1 MIVAE
6 DSTTNLSAWFE
17 RRPRWLR
24 IAASQLW
31 SGKALDQALVQQLEG
46 YCLQEAEGQLAE
58 HVPTFPDDPEGT
70 TNQEGELRLGAISEP
85 VGINDLA
92 PRKPL
97 SFGNANL
104 VVIYGQNGS
113 GKSGYARILKHLC
126 GARRPRD
133 LHPNVFQSAD
143 SAEGAPAV
151 RGCKV
156 SFSVATKPETRDWT
170 VGQPAVPELRG
181 VVIFDSDTADVY
193 LNEES
198 EVVYEPRLLSFFTDL
213 VQVCGSVETAIEAR
227 RRALPTALPKL
238 PPKYETTPTG
248 GWYKALTDRTSSQ
261 DIGTRC
267 AWNESDTNELYQLRK
282 TLSEPSDEQQS
293 KDAKGRMVHLRAL
306 VEAALQWRTALDNAS
321 IASLHKLRDERDTAD
336 AAAKIAAEKSLA
348 AGLLPKV
355 GDAVWRKLWDAAR
368 DYSQKAAYADK
379 AFPNTETGARCV
391 LCQDVLSP
399 EAVVRLEAFDGFVRG
414 ELARKAQ
421 DARTAYEQAAGK
433 LNWSLDE
440 ASTRT
445 KLDAAGANDKTLQ
458 DRWLDLL
465 RALASRRD
473 AVLAQSAILPNLPS
487 ERDVQAILKDH
498 EASLAGL
505 ASRGTAA
512 SSEQERAEVAL
523 KVSELEARQWV
534 SEQREAVEA
543 EVERLRHVAILDK
556 AKKSTSTTALSKK
569 KGDLADALITKAFR
583 ERFDVELDSLGG
595 KRVQVKL
602 EQTRVTQGKA
612 LHQIQMNAPTQLR
625 PREVLSDGE
634 RRVIS
639 LAAFLADAAG
649 SPHPTPFV
657 FDDPISS
664 LDQEFEERVV
674 ARLLKLSKS
683 RQVIVFTHRLSLLV
697 LLQDAAKKESIGSE
711 TVCVRR
717 ESWGVGE
724 PSDIPLNGKPPIGA
738 LKKLRDEHLARAR
751 KAYTEDGGDEYALR
765 SKAIC
770 SEFRILLER
779 VVEVD
784 LLADV
789 VQRFRRGVQTQN
801 KIQKLAA
808 ITEADVA
815 MIDRLMTKY
824 SIYEHSQPTEAP
836 VEPLSPDELNK
847 DLTEVITWHAEFSAR
862 TASAGTSGKAK
873 KTGVQ
878 PPSST

>member
-1 MIVAE
+1 VSE
-6 DSTTNLSAWFE
+6 ESSTNLSAWFE
-17 RRPRWLR
+17 KRPRWLR

-31 SGKALDQALVQQLEG
+31 SGKALDQAVVQQLDG
-46 YCLQEAEGQLAE
+46 YCLQEAEGKLAE
-58 HVPTFPDDPEGT
+58 HVPSFPDDPDGT
-70 TNQEGELRLGAISEP
+70 TSQQGELRLGAIAEP
-85 VGINDLA
+85 LGINDLA
-92 PRKPL
+92 PKKPL

-126 GARRPRD
+126 GARRPRE
-133 LHPNVFQSAD
+133 LHPNVFQSGG
-143 SAEGAPAV
+143 SSEHETSV

-156 SFSVATKPETRDWT
+156 SFSVATKAETRDWA

-213 VQVCGSVETAIEAR
+213 VQVCNSVEAAIEAR
-227 RRALPTALPKL
+227 RRALPTALPKI
-238 PPKYETTPTG
+238 PPKHESTPTG

-267 AWNESDTNELYQLRK
+267 VWTESDTAELEQLRK
-282 TLSEPSDEQQS
+282 TLSEPTDEQQTT
-293 KDAKGRMVHLRAL
+293 DAKRRLEHLRAL
-306 VEAALQWRTALDNAS
+306 VEAALQWRAAIDDA
-321 IASLHKLRDERDTAD
+321 AVESLRRLREDRETSD
-336 AAAKIAAEKSLA
+336 AAAKVTAEKSLA

-368 DYSQKAAYADK
+368 DYSQKAAYPDK

-391 LCQDVLSP
+391 LCQEVLSP
-399 EAVVRLEAFDGFVRG
+399 EAVARLEGFDGFVRG

-421 DARTAYEQAAGK
+421 EARTAYEQAAGK

-440 ASTRT
+440 GTIRT
-445 KLDAAGANDKTLQ
+445 KLDAAGANDKALQ
-458 DRWLDLL
+458 DTWLDLL
-465 RALASRRD
+465 RALIARRD
-473 AVLAQSAILPNLPS
+473 AVLAPSSALPRLPS
-487 ERDVQAILKDH
+487 EQDVRSILKDH
-498 EASLAGL
+498 EATLTTL
-505 ASRGTAA
+505 TSRSAT
-512 SSEQERAEVAL
+512 SSDQDRAQMTL
-523 KVSELEARQWV
+523 KLSELETRQWV
-534 SEQREAVEA
+534 SEQRAAVEA
-543 EVERLRHVAILDK
+543 EVERLRHIAVLDK

-569 KGDLADALITKAFR
+569 KGELADALISKAFR
-583 ERFDVELDSLGG
+583 DRFDAELDHLGG
-595 KRVQVKL
+595 KRVRVKL
-602 EQTRVTQGKA
+602 EQTRVKEGKA
-612 LHQIQMNAPTQLR
+612 LHQIKINAPTQLR

-639 LAAFLADAAG
+639 LAAFLADATG

-674 ARLLKLSKS
+674 ARLIELSKS

-697 LLQDAAKKESIGSE
+697 LLQDAAKKESIGNE

-738 LKKLRDEHLARAR
+738 LKKLRDERLARAR
-751 KAYTEDGGDEYALR
+751 KTYTDVGGEEYAWQ

-770 SEFRILLER
+770 SDFRILLER

-789 VQRFRRGVQTQN
+789 VQRFRRGIQTQN

-808 ITEADVA
+808 ITDADVA
-815 MIDRLMTKY
+815 MIERLMTKY

-836 VEPLSPDELNK
+836 VEPLSPDDLNA
-847 DLTEVITWHAEFSAR
+847 DLTEVINWHAEFSAR
-862 TASAGTSGKAK
+862 TSGGSGGKAK
-873 KTGVQ
+873 KAGVQ
-878 PPSST
+878 PATA

>member
-1 MIVAE
+1 MSE
-6 DSTTNLSAWFE
+6 ESSTNLSAWFE
-17 RRPRWLR
+17 KRPRWLR
-24 IAASQLW
+24 IAASQLL
-31 SGKALDQALVQQLEG
+31 SGKAFDQTLVQQLEEQ
-46 YCLQEAEGQLAE
+46 CLQEAEGKLAE

-70 TNQEGELRLGAISEP
+70 TSQQGELRIGAIAEP

-92 PRKPL
+92 PKKPL

-126 GARRPRD
+126 GARRPRE
-133 LHPNVFQSAD
+133 LHPNVFQSARSSD
-143 SAEGAPAV
+143 DGTSV

-156 SFSVATKPETRDWT
+156 SFTVASKPEIRDWA

-213 VQVCGSVETAIEAR
+213 VQVCSSVETAIEGR
-227 RRALPTALPKL
+227 RRALPSALPKL

-248 GWYKALTDRTSSQ
+248 GWYKQLSDRTTPP
-261 DIGTRC
+261 DIGTHC
-267 AWNESDTNELYQLRK
+267 AWSESDTSELEQLR
-282 TLSEPSDEQQS
+282 TALSEPTDEQQS
-293 KDAKGRMVHLRAL
+293 KDAKRRLEHLRAL
-306 VEAALQWRTALDNAS
+306 VEGALQWRTAIDDAS
-321 IASLHKLRDERDTAD
+321 IESLHKIRGERDTAN
-336 AAAKIAAEKSLA
+336 AAAKVAAEKSLA

-368 DYSQKAAYADK
+368 DFSQKAAYADK
-379 AFPNTETGARCV
+379 TFPNTETGARCV
-391 LCQDVLSP
+391 LCQEVLPP
-399 EAVVRLEAFDGFVRG
+399 EAVLRLEAFDGFVRG

-421 DARTAYEQAAGK
+421 QARTSFEQAAAK
-433 LNWSLDE
+433 LEWSLDE
-440 ASTRT
+440 ASIRT
-445 KLDAAGANDKTLQ
+445 KLDAAGANDRMLQ
-458 DRWLDLL
+458 DKWLDLL
-465 RALASRRD
+465 RALVARRD
-473 AVLAQSAILPNLPS
+473 AVLAQSAALPELPG
-487 ERDVQAILKDH
+487 EQDVRSILKDH
-498 EASLAGL
+498 EATLSGL
-505 ASRGTAA
+505 TSRGADS
-512 SSEQERAEVAL
+512 SSEQERAQVAL

-534 SEQREAVEA
+534 SEQRTAVEA
-543 EVERLRHVAILDK
+543 EVHRLQQVAVLDK
-556 AKKSTSTTALSKK
+556 AKKSTATTALSKK
-569 KGDLADALITKAFR
+569 KGELADQIISKAFR
-583 ERFDVELDSLGG
+583 DRFDAELDRLGG
-595 KRVQVKL
+595 KRVRVKL

-612 LHQIQMNAPTQLR
+612 LHQIKMNAPTQLR

-639 LAAFLADAAG
+639 LAAFLADATG
-649 SPHPTPFV
+649 SPHPTPFI

-674 ARLLKLSKS
+674 ARLIELSKS

-697 LLQDAAKKESIGSE
+697 LLQDAAKKENIGNE
-711 TVCVRR
+711 TVSVRR

-738 LKKLRDEHLARAR
+738 LKKLRDERLARA
-751 KAYTEDGGDEYALR
+751 KKTYTDVGGEEYAWQ

-770 SEFRILLER
+770 SDFRILLER
-779 VVEVD
+779 IVEVD

-789 VQRFRRGVQTQN
+789 VQRFRRGIQTQN

-815 MIDRLMTKY
+815 MIERLMTKY

-836 VEPLSPDELNK
+836 VEPLSPDELNT
-847 DLTEVITWHAEFSAR
+847 DLSEVINWHAEFSAR
-862 TASAGTSGKAK
+862 ASSGGASGKAK
-873 KTGVQ
+873 KAAVQ
-878 PPSST
+878 PSPP